1 MLASAPR
8 VLNGQYEH
16 FSIGYALLLMTQ
28 QEMDASVE
36 EKRIEC
42 RTRVYQHT
50 SLSCLHEVRRSQ
62 MRNAHMPCVAR
73 RVKHARRVMR
83 ASSSAQAATRCEHLP
98 IGDVLL
104 LMTHMRGRSLI
115 GPSFATPCEATTR
128 LKHGRRFDRYDPARS
143 SRKSSSTILRS
154 HT

>member
-62 MRNAHMPCVAR
+62 MRNAHIARIATRAECSECVR
-73 RVKHARRVMR
+73 P
-83 ASSSAQAATRCEHLP
+83 ASSSPMSRADVSIFQSATSY
-98 IGDVLL
+98 
-104 LMTHMRGRSLI
+104 LMTQ
-115 GPSFATPCEATTR
+115 EAREISNRPRLCNSYETTKR
-128 LKHGRRFDRYDPARS
+128 LKPVRPLRRYDPTSS
-143 SRKSSSTILRS
+143 SRKASSTILRS